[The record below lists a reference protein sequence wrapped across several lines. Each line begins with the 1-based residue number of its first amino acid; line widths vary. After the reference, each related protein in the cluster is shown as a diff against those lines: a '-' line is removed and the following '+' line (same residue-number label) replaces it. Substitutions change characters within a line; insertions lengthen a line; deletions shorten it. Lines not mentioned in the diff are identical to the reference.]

1 MSVIWRQKYENQ
13 FQIGG
18 LNMGKSAKA
27 PQYGNWVSNDL
38 MKRMIIL
45 LIMIA
50 LVDVVLWIFVF
61 GWYALKT
68 LLALLTLLC
77 MIGTAYFLLAQRL
90 FAAEG
95 GDIQNK
101 ILDELINRITWSG
114 AGEALDIGCGSG
126 ALSIRIAKKYPR
138 SRVTGIDYW
147 GSGWSYC
154 KEQCEKNASIEG
166 VENRLSFRQASAS
179 ALPFEDESFNLVV
192 SNLTFHEVKDSASKL
207 DVVKEALRVLKTG
220 GEFVFQD
227 LFRLR
232 KYYGATEDLI
242 ATIQEMGVQDVHSVD
257 TSKAPFIPK
266 ALKLPFMVGTL
277 SLLHGVK

>member
-1 MSVIWRQKYENQ
+1 MRTNAQT
-13 FQIGG
+13 
-18 LNMGKSAKA
+18 
-27 PQYGNWVSNDL
+27 PQYGNWVSSDL
-38 MKRMIIL
+38 LKRMIIL
-45 LIMIA
+45 LAAIA
-50 LVDVVLWIFVF
+50 LADALLWIFVS
-61 GWYALKT
+61 GWYILKT

-77 MIGTAYFLLAQRL
+77 MIGTVYFLRARWL

-101 ILDELINRITWSG
+101 ILDELTNRITWNG
-114 AGEALDIGCGSG
+114 TGEALDIGCGSG
-126 ALSIRIAKKYPR
+126 ALSIRIAKKYPS

-154 KEQCEKNASIEG
+154 KEQCDKNARIEG
-166 VENRLSFRQASAS
+166 VESRLSFRQASAS

-207 DVVKEALRVLKTG
+207 DVVKEALRVVKTG

-227 LFRLR
+227 LFLLR
-232 KYYGATEDLI
+232 KYYGTTEDLI
-242 ATIQEMGVQDVHSVD
+242 AAVQEMGVQDVHFVD
-257 TSKAPFIPK
+257 TGKASFIPK

-277 SLLHGVK
+277 SLLYGVK